1 MRKDQLKLME
11 YLIEGLFSD
20 TSKPI
25 LESGIPLRQIIEVY
39 GGATGMNEKEII
51 DLLFEL
57 EQTEV
62 IYFLNGFIFAGDPT
76 KPRGLSW
83 SLMKELCSLALNPND
98 DAKEEFR
105 NFWKRIGERED
116 FSNNGIIKSQ
126 LETVEQLDTKQPRR
140 IERMVIGDILNN
152 IRVTANNPNQ
162 IRSKYH
168 WFT

>member
-1 MRKDQLKLME
+1 MRKDQLTLLE

-20 TSKPI
+20 TNKPI
-25 LESGIPLRQIIEVY
+25 LEIGIPLKQLIEVF
-39 GGATGMNEKEII
+39 GGATGINEMEVI

-83 SLMKELCSLALNPND
+83 SLMKELCSLALNPNE

-116 FSNNGIIKSQ
+116 TTNSRINKPQMENS
-126 LETVEQLDTKQPRR
+126 EHLDMKQPRR
-140 IERMVIGDILNN
+140 IERLVIGDILNN

-162 IRSKYH
+162 IRSKYN

>member
-20 TSKPI
+20 ASKPI
-25 LESGIPLRQIIEVY
+25 LELGIPLRQIIEVY

-51 DLLFEL
+51 ELLFEL

-116 FSNNGIIKSQ
+116 FSNNGILQSQ

-140 IERMVIGDILNN
+140 IERMVIGDILSN

>member
-1 MRKDQLKLME
+1 MRKDQLILME

-20 TSKPI
+20 TNRPI
-25 LESGIPLRQIIEVY
+25 LETGIPLRQIIEVF
-39 GGATGMNEKEII
+39 GGATGMNEMEII

-62 IYFLNGFIFAGDPT
+62 VYYVNGFIFAGDPT

-83 SLMKELCSLALNPND
+83 SLMKELCSLALNPSE

-105 NFWKRIGERED
+105 NFWKRIGEREEAVN
-116 FSNNGIIKSQ
+116 SEVIKSQ
-126 LETVEQLDTKQPRR
+126 VEVSEQVDMKQPRR
-140 IERMVIGDILNN
+140 IERMVIGDIINN

-162 IRSKYH
+162 IRSKYN